1 MAHLMPPSLPHA
13 HGLHAGCN
21 QQHATLPESNNTN
34 TYDLPIKKTQI
45 YRLDFVSFVS
55 GK

>member
-1 MAHLMPPSLPHA
+1 MEIYLSKLN
-13 HGLHAGCN
+13 GG
-21 QQHATLPESNNTN
+21 S

-55 GK
+55 GKKKYSKYATTTNY